1 MWWRVSFG
9 VCHGFVL
16 AGGVKGMFSLRL
28 LERLLVKFPKLIDD
42 VDLIAGTST
51 GGLIAL
57 MLANGYTPT
66 QGFFLSSL
74 VSSSGLKCFQR
85 VGDLSTQH
93 PADFSFQCV
102 SSSCSVLV
110 DVS

>member
-1 MWWRVSFG
+1 
-9 VCHGFVL
+9 
-16 AGGVKGMFSLRL
+16 MFSLRL

-66 QGFFLSSL
+66 QGFFCR
-74 VSSSGLKCFQR
+74 VSFFW
-85 VGDLSTQH
+85 VEM
-93 PADFSFQCV
+93 FSKGWRFIDTT
-102 SSSCSVLV
+102 SR
-110 DVS
+110 